1 MIEAKIDKE
10 EIEKLRAFFNA
21 TQKQLDNAIYYTLK
35 STAQWLKSQLIKGTA
50 KESRIQQ
57 KPLTEKTSK
66 GTSRFWSEVDKKEQS
81 ARLWFGT
88 RRISLA
94 RLNPKQYGKKTK
106 GRKKGRKASKAGV
119 SAGVGGSIF
128 REGAFLMPI
137 RKKDGSAAIV
147 PYQVMKRVG
156 RERLPLEKQVFDY
169 SDKAVAIEEKL
180 RTQVPQKLT
189 DILRSKLKWQTEKN

>member
-10 EIEKLRAFFNA
+10 EIEKLRAFFDANQKELDKASNYALRA
-21 TQKQLDNAIYYTLK
+21 TIT
-35 STAQWLKSQLIKGTA
+35 WLKNQLVKRTA

-66 GTSRFWSEVDKKEQS
+66 GTSRIWISTNKKEKS
-81 ARLWFGT
+81 ARLWFGV

-94 RLNPKQYGKKTK
+94 RLKPKQYGKAEK
-106 GRKKGRKASKAGV
+106 GKKRRKSSKAGV
-119 SAGVGGSIF
+119 GAGLNHSIF

-147 PYQVMKRVG
+147 PFQVMKRIG
-156 RERLPLEKQVFDY
+156 RERLPIEKQVFDY
-169 SDKAVAIEEKL
+169 GETALNVEQQLQGEVTKILMDKLREKL
-180 RTQVPQKLT
+180 
-189 DILRSKLKWQTEKN
+189 SWQTAKS